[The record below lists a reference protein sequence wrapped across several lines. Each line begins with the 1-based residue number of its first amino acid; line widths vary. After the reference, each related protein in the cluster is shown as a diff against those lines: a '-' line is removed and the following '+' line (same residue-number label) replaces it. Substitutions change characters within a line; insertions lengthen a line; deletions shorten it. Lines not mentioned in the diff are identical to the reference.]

1 MILLYILLKK
11 ARLNSLA
18 RLISCCILILS
29 PSFIYG
35 FSVNSKNS
43 VFVFLFL
50 SALYFH
56 TRADKF
62 KYISVAL
69 LSIVPFFGLFETV
82 LSIVSL
88 FAFYLLYEKRGLI
101 LSSIAVVAVVALA
114 YYVYFSYNFA
124 PPERIDF
131 IERNFFRDFFS
142 DLGAKEGHSI
152 FAIFLAV
159 IGIIKYWKR
168 KLKLILIYLILLFL
182 IIGFYNLNLANNIYL
197 SFMLSAFS

>member
-1 MILLYILLKK
+1 MKLSEWKAILAVVLVALVLLAGVQIIRFIYFDKALLGEESYYHLRISNGILAKEEIGKDELVYGGRDYIFNPYDYILAYFSLLTGVELALRVVPIILGVLSVILLYILLKK

-69 LSIVPFFGLFETV
+69 LSIVPFFFLF
-82 LSIVSL
+82 
-88 FAFYLLYEKRGLI
+88 
-101 LSSIAVVAVVALA
+101 
-114 YYVYFSYNFA
+114 
-124 PPERIDF
+124 
-131 IERNFFRDFFS
+131 
-142 DLGAKEGHSI
+142 
-152 FAIFLAV
+152 
-159 IGIIKYWKR
+159 
-168 KLKLILIYLILLFL
+168 
-182 IIGFYNLNLANNIYL
+182 
-197 SFMLSAFS
+197 